1 MGWRLGNEQANSE
14 QRTTNNKQRTIESNE
29 LSLYSLRFRESRAIV
44 EA

>member
-1 MGWRLGNEQANSE
+1 MGWSLGNEQRTANSE
-14 QRTTNNKQRTIESNE
+14 QSGNPNE